1 MVLENDFQP
10 ATYRVS
16 QLMSASISI
25 SIWADNT
32 HVWHFIAM
40 RYDTIVFCCILLLV
54 FPNVPQ
60 LRTSIG
66 I

>member
-32 HVWHFIAM
+32 HVWHFIAI
-40 RYDTIVFCCILLLV
+40 RYDSFLYILLLV

>member
-10 ATYRVS
+10 ATYRFS

-40 RYDTIVFCCILLLV
+40 RYDSFLLYFV
-54 FPNVPQ
+54 
-60 LRTSIG
+60 IG
-66 I
+66 FS

>member
-40 RYDTIVFCCILLLV
+40 RYATIRYDSFLLY
-54 FPNVPQ
+54 FI
-60 LRTSIG
+60 IG
-66 I
+66 FS